1 MSDEDIQHQ
10 PAANGNNTTGY
21 ILLVNREYRVHC
33 SLRISEILRNVTDT
47 CAMLLSTWLH
57 STFPSSSTNQW
68 HWWCNCSLLAISPLD
83 RRLGSRQTNYVGT
96 VATCVESSLL
106 FMAKSGQ
113 CADKLI
119 TFFHPFLIKMA
130 TKHIFT
136 IFSFWHVPNFW
147 EFNFW

>member
-1 MSDEDIQHQ
+1 MRCSS
-10 PAANGNNTTGY
+10 
-21 ILLVNREYRVHC
+21 LLDY
-33 SLRISEILRNVTDT
+33 TP
-47 CAMLLSTWLH
+47 LS
-57 STFPSSSTNQW
+57 PCSSTNQW
-68 HWWCNCSLLAISPLD
+68 QWRCNCSLLAISPLD

-96 VATCVESSLL
+96 VATCVESSNI

-136 IFSFWHVPNFW
+136 IFNFWHVPNFW
-147 EFNFW
+147 EFNFWQWITLSALQCHRFDVEMFNPVASLDKIHPYHYLQFSKLEL